1 MKTKQLKPGKDYRF
15 QFICKEK
22 GIIKTNDIN
31 VVYDLILHD
40 KDGIPA
46 LQEFYLNGKIFCKT
60 HYKDDKLHNLNGA
73 ARVYYNLKGEITAGL
88 LDSLKLKDEY
98 YWIEG
103 KYYTKQEWEQKIK
116 ELKGV

>member
-1 MKTKQLKPGKDYRF
+1 MKKQLKPGKDYIY
-15 QFICKEK
+15 QFICKNK
-22 GIIKTNDIN
+22 GVIKTNDLN

-46 LQEFYLNGKIFCKT
+46 LQEFYLNGKLYSKA
-60 HYKDDKLHNLNGA
+60 HHKDDKLHNLNGA
-73 ARVYYNLKGEITAGL
+73 ARVYYNLKEIT
-88 LDSLKLKDEY
+88 DEY